1 MKDDSPAL
9 GRGGPY
15 RRAQLA
21 IAGLFCFLGFQYA
34 TWASRLPALKG
45 RMDLNTAQLGLFLM
59 VCGIGAAAAF
69 PLVAVLMRRL
79 GSRRLALG
87 AALLLAAVL
96 VGFATVRSYP
106 AGMVLGALD
115 GVGAACLNVAMNAQG
130 AELEARYGRTTMAR
144 LHATFSGGSLGGA
157 LLASGVNLCTGS
169 LLVHFAVAAALLLV
183 LLAAARP
190 GLLAQGQQ
198 PVAEPAADRQ
208 RRRFALP
215 TGAMLWMGLAM
226 AFGTIA
232 EGAMNDWSALYLRD
246 VAHAAA
252 GLMPLGIAVVS
263 LMMVLARVFADGWR
277 ARYGDGRIV
286 RLGSAL
292 AGAGLA
298 LGLLAGGVVPALL
311 GFACMGLGMA
321 AVTPCVY
328 VAAAGQGPEALSL
341 VAGMGTTGLLAGPA
355 LIGLVAGLSGLAW
368 GMAAIA
374 ACAGVVSLCALRIR
388 FQATAP
394 A

>member
-1 MKDDSPAL
+1 MIRDPF
-9 GRGGPY
+9 
-15 RRAQLA
+15 RRAQLS
-21 IAGLFCFLGFQYA
+21 IAALFCFLGFQYA
-34 TWASRLPALKG
+34 SWASRLPALKG
-45 RMDLNTAQLGLFLM
+45 RMDLGTGQLGLFLM

-69 PLVAVLMRRL
+69 PLVAVLMRRF
-79 GSRRLALG
+79 GSRRLALA
-87 AALLLAAVL
+87 AALLLTAVL
-96 VGFATVRSYP
+96 LGFALVRSYP
-106 AGMVLGALD
+106 VGMVLGALD

-130 AELEARYGRTTMAR
+130 AALEAAHGRTTMAR

-157 LLASGVNLCTGS
+157 LLASGVNLVTSS
-169 LLVHFAVAAALLLV
+169 LLVHFAVAAALLL
-183 LLAAARP
+183 
-190 GLLAQGQQ
+190 GLLA
-198 PVAEPAADRQ
+198 VARPALLPQDPQPAAPTAAKQ
-208 RRRFALP
+208 RRGFALP

-252 GLMPLGIAVVS
+252 GLMPMGIAVVS
-263 LMMVLARVFADGWR
+263 LMMVVARVFADGWR
-277 ARYGDGRIV
+277 ARYGDGRVV

-298 LGLLAGGVVPALL
+298 LGLLAGGVGPALL

-355 LIGLVAGLSGLAW
+355 LIGLVSGLSGLAW
-368 GMAAIA
+368 GMATIA

-388 FQATAP
+388 FPAP
-394 A
+394 AGA

>member
-1 MKDDSPAL
+1 MTAPTF
-9 GRGGPY
+9 
-15 RRAQLA
+15 RRAQLS
-21 IAGLFCFLGFQYA
+21 IAALFCFLGFQYA
-34 TWASRLPALKG
+34 SWASRLPALKG
-45 RMDLNTAQLGLFLM
+45 RMGLDTAQLGLFLM

-69 PLVAVLMRRL
+69 PLVAVLVRRL
-79 GSRRLALG
+79 GSRRLAL
-87 AALLLAAVL
+87 AAAGLLVL
-96 VGFATVRSYP
+96 VLLGFALVRSYP

-130 AELEARYGRTTMAR
+130 AALEARHGRTTMAR
-144 LHATFSGGSLGGA
+144 LHATFSAGSLGGA
-157 LLASGVNLCTGS
+157 LLASGVNLFSGS
-169 LLVHFAVAAALLLV
+169 LAVHFGVAAV
-183 LLAAARP
+183 LLAALLVPARP
-190 GLLAQGQQ
+190 ALLTEDQRPEQ
-198 PVAEPAADRQ
+198 PAAATPKRG
-208 RRRFALP
+208 FALP
-215 TGAMLWMGLAM
+215 SGAMLWMGLAM

-252 GLMPLGIAVVS
+252 GLMPMGIAVVS
-263 LMMVLARVFADGWR
+263 LMMVVARVFADGWR
-277 ARYGDGRIV
+277 ARYGDARIV

-298 LGLLAGGVVPALL
+298 LGLLAGGVAPALV

-341 VAGMGTTGLLAGPA
+341 VAGMGTIGLLAGPA
-355 LIGLVAGLSGLAW
+355 LIGLVAGLNGLAW

-388 FQATAP
+388 FRAVPAQA
-394 A
+394 